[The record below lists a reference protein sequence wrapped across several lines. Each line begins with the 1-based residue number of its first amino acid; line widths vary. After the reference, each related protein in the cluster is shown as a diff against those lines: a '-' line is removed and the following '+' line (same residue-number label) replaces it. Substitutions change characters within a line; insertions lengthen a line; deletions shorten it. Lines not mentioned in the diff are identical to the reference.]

1 VTQSGN
7 GVFHI
12 AKQIDRTNQNIV
24 GENCV
29 RNDTLEIALN
39 DDDDDKMK
47 AWVEHYA
54 RLLNVEFKWPSN
66 ELSEVNPTAS
76 PPPSVCCPDLQGS
89 YKMKCHKA
97 ADPSGII
104 TEMLKVKVLK

>member
-12 AKQIDRTNQNIV
+12 AKQIDRTNQNI
-24 GENCV
+24 
-29 RNDTLEIALN
+29 
-39 DDDDDKMK
+39 